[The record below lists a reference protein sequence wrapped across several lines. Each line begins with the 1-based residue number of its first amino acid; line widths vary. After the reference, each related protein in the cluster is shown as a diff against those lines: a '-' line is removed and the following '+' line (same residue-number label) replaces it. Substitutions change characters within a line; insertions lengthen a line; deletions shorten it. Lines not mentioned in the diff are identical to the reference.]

1 MGCIIKLKLK
11 EEYIT
16 FESEAEAKEYIK
28 KNKLQ
33 IASDL
38 KTWKDETPSEYLT
51 YSTPQEKTEK
61 IIKESHS
68 RSYESTKKS
77 LIKMQLNGWNSEV
90 YSKESDAFGISTFL
104 SGLTINEKRLFPEY
118 ITDNYL
124 NVLIQNSICEYFLK
138 SQGTEYDHYSI
149 DNLRRSV
156 FDETLK
162 INAKDAKLKSAKEW
176 LDYFNRHHDKKI
188 TIDDDTLKSFD
199 DNAQNENN
207 KNFEAMLR
215 GEIIHKIFEEVINNH
230 SDNQIKS
237 AVRQM
242 FAADGDFYKK
252 YGDNYT
258 EVRDSKLIIDSISN
272 TIDSKLDSYIK
283 VCKTYKSELLKR
295 FKGTDIKLLS
305 EKRITADLTK
315 NITIDGITKN
325 KIRGKLDL
333 IVLVDGVPH
342 IVDLKVSHNAI
353 GDWHFEKT
361 LKTKYQLAAYYRLL
375 NRIGINT
382 NRTTTNVLGI
392 TINSNGDINENE
404 TILENWTSSVVHNNT
419 INQNLEEIF
428 GIVKKE
434 PTIDISLMERFDEHV
449 RLLFGDGISKVQR
462 TYSEDRYIDYIK
474 NRAVLKDGVYTVT
487 YKLFHSDGKFHWH
500 KDTIKK
506 DEYEEA
512 VKSIAKKIHSSYENR
527 FLIVYNQFVSDV
539 EAYIEGTKN
548 IEDFECAKEDSDMIA
563 HLKSILIKYKNSDNK
578 IIFPEIG
585 EKFNTIFI
593 KTPLGIDAIKCSHID
608 PHSPWDITNKH
619 ATLFNSPGV
628 KTTSL
633 KKTVGNVHV
642 ASTLLLLNELIG
654 GSNENIGEILSIDL
668 SKHSA
673 YKCTVERMKEIN
685 EVLHDILSLNDV
697 GIVKYINDDS
707 FVDPL
712 QNVMLTFT
720 AFLDD
725 TGKFRGKKLIT
736 REMSKNDK
744 TNIFEIINGKN
755 PLSFLETDPN
765 DFKVKDKIETLKML
779 RNSLISNFPDYFKDV
794 TAKTIIVDE
803 ITALR
808 YMIENAISIYEN
820 REFIIEADISKY
832 GLSKGFYL
840 ASMDLIPEE
849 NIQTVNTIV
858 QNGFNKVRTRFQKQ
872 RLTLKQKLDTF
883 KSKNGFGSFRQYG
896 IGDVST
902 NYFNLFERDSK
913 GELIDGDLRFR
924 NPWTDNGLNEH
935 EREFIKYVLFVLNKQ
950 RYRWKTLSD
959 LSQNKLK
966 FEDYFCPLMRAK
978 GLDRFR
984 DVEKGGIRF
993 NFFTKSYFNELLIRA
1008 KNTWQDA
1015 GQLLEGQQE
1024 ERTKASDLLKSMYN
1038 EFKTRTDLELRQEYI
1053 NSAGGIN
1060 SFTMDIETILDSVFL
1075 AENMEEIFELD
1086 VLPQVQSVL
1095 FVSAYQA
1102 NLTDLKMPNF
1112 QEFVKEYMKNAVYGD
1127 TIINDEAKKFFK
1139 VMGPVRSA
1147 GAAIALSY
1155 NVTNLPR
1162 ELLMGFFTNIS
1173 RAMFNSYGEE
1183 TFSLKDYLHAFGILT
1198 GDIPRF
1204 MHNVTKIELL
1214 NELYGMS
1221 NMSISEIPEQV
1232 TSNKTGI
1239 FALGGRFSTWT
1250 IVAPDYWNRMSMFIS
1265 QMIHDGCWEAYE
1277 LKTNEIDG
1285 ATELV
1290 YDMSKDKRFD
1300 ILYKYRFAQVNSER
1314 ITEIPKEL
1322 RETFNK
1328 QLALYNIIK
1337 QDLNNELEVE
1347 DRPRPLENPDPN
1359 ADADSNNFEVLTRA
1373 YTNKQRNSMK
1383 SFADLAFGYY
1393 DREVKAHFFKT
1404 SIGLTFKQFMAYM
1417 SAKKMQY
1424 FQVRSNTT
1432 SRGSY
1437 KQLEDAKGNKIWSVR
1452 IGNEIK
1458 IVTEEVLN
1466 NEYAEYKDYAQPKLA
1481 WTGTYM
1487 EGILQSYMHLF
1498 HDLSVGSYKA
1508 LKGDGTD
1515 MLKQVWKEYGKKGDI
1530 RHSNMLQGLWDLL
1543 IGIMMPWLL
1552 TVILFDDPEKSGKS
1566 IKKQKGEM
1574 SVLGQNAYYIAD
1586 AALKDFNIFSAM
1598 TKFAFEWEAP
1608 SFSILQNSFRQFW
1621 TAFGD
1626 EDLTLAEEFLKGTTR
1641 SVGAF
1646 RFWRPVVDD
1655 MIEN

>member
-1 MGCIIKLKLK
+1 MGCIVKLKLK

-33 IASDL
+33 ISADL
-38 KTWKDETPSEYLT
+38 KTRKDDTPSEYLT
-51 YSTPQEKTEK
+51 FSTPQEKTEK
-61 IIKESHS
+61 IIRESHS

-104 SGLTINEKRLFPEY
+104 SGLTIEGKRLFPEY

-138 SQGTEYDHYSI
+138 TQGGEYNNHTI
-149 DNLRRSV
+149 DDLRRSV
-156 FDETLK
+156 FDDTLK
-162 INAKDAKLKSAKEW
+162 IDAKDAKLKSAKEW
-176 LDYFNRHHDKKI
+176 MEYFNRHHDVKVLI
-188 TIDDDTLKSFD
+188 NEDTLKSFD
-199 DNAQNENN
+199 ENAQNENN

-230 SDNQIKS
+230 SDNQIKN
-237 AVRQM
+237 AVRQL
-242 FAADGDFYKK
+242 FAPDGDFYKK
-252 YGDNYT
+252 YGDDYT
-258 EVRDSKLIIDSISN
+258 EVQNPKTIIDTINS
-272 TIDSKLDSYIK
+272 TIDSKLDSYIR
-283 VCKTYKSELLKR
+283 VCKNYKNELLKR

-315 NITIDGITKN
+315 SVTIDGITKN

-333 IVLVDGVPH
+333 VVLVDGVPH
-342 IVDLKVSHNAI
+342 IVDLKVSHNAM

-361 LKTKYQLAAYYRLL
+361 LKTRYQLAAYYRLL

-392 TINSNGDINENE
+392 TINRDGDINEHE
-404 TILENWTSSVVHNNT
+404 SILENWTSSVVHNHT
-419 INQNLEEIF
+419 INQNLEELF

-434 PTIDISLMERFDEHV
+434 PTIDISLIERFDEHI
-449 RLLFGDGISKVQR
+449 RLLFGDGVSKVQR
-462 TYSEDRYIDYIK
+462 TYSVESYIEDIK
-474 NRAVLKDGVYTVT
+474 SRATLKDGKYIIT

-500 KDTIKK
+500 KETIEK
-506 DEYEEA
+506 DKYEET
-512 VKSIAKKIHSSYENR
+512 VKTIASKIHSSYENQ
-527 FLIVYNQFVSDV
+527 FSIVFNQFVSDV
-539 EAYIEGTKN
+539 EAYIDGTKN

-563 HLKSILIKYKNSDNK
+563 HLKSVLIKYKNSDNK
-578 IIFPEIG
+578 IVFPEIG
-585 EKFNTIFI
+585 LKFNTIFI
-593 KTPLGIDAIKCSHID
+593 KTPLGIDAIKCSHIN
-608 PHSPWDITNKH
+608 PHSPWDITDKH

-628 KTTSL
+628 KTTAL

-654 GSNENIGEILSIDL
+654 GTNDNIGEILSIDL

-685 EVLHDILSLNDV
+685 EVAHDILSLNNIGV
-697 GIVKYINDDS
+697 VKYINGDS

-712 QNVMLTFT
+712 QNVMLSFT

-736 REMSKNDK
+736 KNMTENDE
-744 TNIFEIINGKN
+744 TGIFEIIKGKN
-755 PLSFLETDPN
+755 PLSFLELNPN

-779 RNSLISNFPDYFKDV
+779 RNSLIENFSDYFKNITVNDV
-794 TAKTIIVDE
+794 IVDE
-803 ITALR
+803 VTALR

-820 REFIIEADISKY
+820 REFIIESDISKY

-849 NIQTVNTIV
+849 NIQTINTIV
-858 QNGFNKVRTRFQKQ
+858 QNGFNRVRTRFQKQ
-872 RLTLKQKLDTF
+872 RLTLKHKLDTF
-883 KSKNGFGSFRQYG
+883 KSGNGYGSFRQYG

-902 NYFNLFERDSK
+902 NYFNLFERNSK
-913 GELIDGDLRFR
+913 GELIDGDLKFR
-924 NPWTDNGLNEH
+924 NPWTDKSLNEH

-950 RYRWKTLSD
+950 QYKWKTLSD
-959 LSQNKLK
+959 LSQSKLK
-966 FEDYFCPLMRAK
+966 PEDYLCPLMRAK

-984 DVEKGGIRF
+984 DVDKGGIRF
-993 NFFTKSYFNELLIRA
+993 NFFSKEYFNEMLNRA

-1024 ERTKASDLLKSMYN
+1024 SRTKASDLLKSMYN
-1038 EFKTRTDLELRQEYI
+1038 EFKTRTDVEVRQEYI
-1053 NSAGGIN
+1053 ISAGGIN

-1086 VLPQVQSVL
+1086 VLPQVQSIM
-1095 FVSAYQA
+1095 FVSTYQA
-1102 NLTDLKMPNF
+1102 NLTNLKMPNF

-1139 VMGPVRSA
+1139 VIGPVRSA

-1183 TFSLKDYLHAFGILT
+1183 TFSLKDYMHAFGILT

-1204 MHNVTKIELL
+1204 VHNVTKIELL

-1221 NMSISEIPEQV
+1221 NMSINEIPEQV

-1239 FALGGRFSTWT
+1239 FALGGRFSSWT

-1265 QMIHDGCWEAYE
+1265 QMIHDGCWDAYE
-1277 LKTNEIDG
+1277 LKTSEIDG

-1300 ILYKYRFAQVNSER
+1300 VLYKYRFAQVNSDR

-1322 RETFNK
+1322 RETFNR

-1337 QDLNNELEVE
+1337 QDLNSELEVE
-1347 DRPRPLENPDPN
+1347 DRPKPVVDPN
-1359 ADADSNNFEVLTRA
+1359 ADADSNKFEVLTRA

-1393 DREVKAHFFKT
+1393 DRETKAHFFKT

-1452 IGNEIK
+1452 IGKEIK

-1466 NEYAEYKDYAQPKLA
+1466 NEYAKYKDYAQPKLA
-1481 WTGTYM
+1481 WTGTFM
-1487 EGILQSYMHLF
+1487 EGVFQSYMHLF
-1498 HDLSVGSYKA
+1498 HDLGVGSYKA
-1508 LKGDGTD
+1508 LKGEGTE
-1515 MLKQVWKEYGKKGDI
+1515 MLQKLWKEYGKPGDI

-1543 IGIMMPWLL
+1543 IGLMLPWLL
-1552 TVILFDDPEKSGKS
+1552 KIALFDDEEESGMS
-1566 IKKQKGEM
+1566 IKEQKKDM
-1574 SVLGQNAYYIAD
+1574 SIWGQNAYYIAD
-1586 AALKDFNIFSAM
+1586 QALRDFNIFSSLY
-1598 TKFAFEWEAP
+1598 KFAFEWEAP

-1646 RFWRPVVDD
+1646 RFWRPIVDD
-1655 MIEN
+1655 MIE